1 MVTTRAD
8 FWSGTTARARR
19 FQSPLRE
26 FLHTENGRAAV
37 LLAATAAALVW
48 VNVDASSYQELW
60 DVVLA
65 IDLGGNGIELT
76 LREWVNS
83 GLMTFFFF
91 VLGLEARREFD
102 LGDLRERR
110 RFVLPLLASVGGM
123 GAAVAI
129 YLAFNLGS
137 SGAEGWGI
145 AMSTDTAFALG
156 LLTLFGRAAPDRLR
170 AFMLTVV
177 IADDLL
183 ALVVIALVY
192 SDSVD
197 VMPLIWAAG
206 LFAVALLLLFGLKLR
221 RGPPYFVLGSAMWV
235 AALQSGI
242 DPLVVGLAFGLLIWA
257 TPAARSDLEHA
268 GKRFREFREQPTPEL
283 QPMARE
289 SIRTAMSPNERLQL
303 IYHPWT
309 SYVIVPLFALANAG
323 IAIDGDFLERA
334 ARSPVTLGVLVG
346 YVAGKPLSIV
356 GTALLVTWLS
366 RGRLRPTAG
375 WGAVVGAGASAGVG
389 FTVSLLVATLAFH
402 GAQLED
408 AKAGILAAP
417 VGAAAVT
424 WLVFRTIGLLSPR
437 RRIAA
442 LLNGAEPL
450 LDLEFAVDPESDHI
464 RGRLDAPVTVV
475 EYGDFECPYCGRA
488 EPAVREL
495 LRDFADVRYVWRHLP
510 LADVHPH
517 AELAALA
524 AEGAAAQGAFWE
536 MHDLLLEHQDK
547 LRMPDLVSYAD
558 RLGLDVARFAEDVH
572 GHVGANRIAQD
583 MEGAD
588 LSGVSGTPPSSS
600 TAAATTAPTTSTTCR
615 GQSAPPAPAP
625 SWRRRSAPKTRH
637 GVATPRAASTDHLAR
652 PRLVRAGRSGG
663 CE

>member
-1 MVTTRAD
+1 MVTPLAD

-19 FQSPLRE
+19 FKSPLRA
-26 FLHTENGRAAV
+26 FLRTESGGAAV
-37 LLAATAAALVW
+37 LLAATVTALVW
-48 VNVDASSYQELW
+48 VNVDASSYEGLW
-60 DVVLA
+60 KAVLA
-65 IDLGGNGIELT
+65 IDLGGGGVELT

-102 LGDLRERR
+102 LGDFRERR
-110 RFVLPLLASVGGM
+110 RLVLPLLASVAGM
-123 GAAVAI
+123 GAAAAI
-129 YLAFNLGS
+129 YVAFNLGS
-137 SGAEGWGI
+137 SAVEGWGI
-145 AMSTDTAFALG
+145 ALSTDTAFALG
-156 LLTLFGRAAPDRLR
+156 LLTLFGRRAPDRLR

-192 SDSVD
+192 SDSID
-197 VMPLIWAAG
+197 VMRLIWAAG
-206 LFAVALLLLFGLKLR
+206 LFAVALVLLLGLKLR

-235 AALQSGI
+235 VALESGI
-242 DPLVVGLAFGLLIWA
+242 EPLVVGLVLGLLAWA
-257 TPAARSDLEHA
+257 TPADRSDLEHA

-283 QPMARE
+283 QHAARE

-334 ARSPVTLGVLVG
+334 AHSPITLGVLVG
-346 YVAGKPLSIV
+346 YVAGKPLAIV

-375 WGAVVGAGASAGVG
+375 WGAVAGAGASAGVG
-389 FTVSLLVATLAFH
+389 FTVSLLVATLAFD
-402 GAQLED
+402 GAQLEE

-424 WLVFRTIGLLSPR
+424 WLVFRTIGLLSQR

-442 LLNGAEPL
+442 LLGGAEPL
-450 LDLEFAVDPESDHI
+450 LDLEFAVDPERDHI
-464 RGRLDAPVTVV
+464 RGPVDAPVTVV

-488 EPAVREL
+488 EASVREL

-510 LADVHPH
+510 LGDVHPH

-524 AEGAAAQGAFWE
+524 SEAAADQGAFWN
-536 MHDLLLEHQDK
+536 MHDQLLEHQDK
-547 LRMPDLVSYAD
+547 LRMADLVSYAE
-558 RLGLDVARFAEDVH
+558 RLELDVARFTEALQA
-572 GHVGANRIAQD
+572 HVGANRIAQD
-583 MEGAD
+583 VEGAD
-588 LSGVSGTPPSSS
+588 LSRVSGTPTFFINGRRHHGAYDIDHLSRAVS
-600 TAAATTAPTTSTTCR
+600 AAGARAML
-615 GQSAPPAPAP
+615 
-625 SWRRRSAPKTRH
+625 
-637 GVATPRAASTDHLAR
+637 AAS
-652 PRLVRAGRSGG
+652 
-663 CE
+663 

>member
-1 MVTTRAD
+1 M
-8 FWSGTTARARR
+8 
-19 FQSPLRE
+19 
-26 FLHTENGRAAV
+26 
-37 LLAATAAALVW
+37 
-48 VNVDASSYQELW
+48 ELW
-60 DVVLA
+60 EAVLA

-102 LGDLRERR
+102 LGDFRERR

-123 GAAVAI
+123 GAATAI

-137 SGAEGWGI
+137 SAAEGWGI

-156 LLTLFGRAAPDRLR
+156 LLTLFGRRAPDRLR

-192 SDSVD
+192 SDSID
-197 VMPLIWAAG
+197 VMSLIWAAG
-206 LFAVALLLLFGLKLR
+206 LFAAALVMLLGLKLR
-221 RGPPYFVLGSAMWV
+221 RGPPYFVVGSAMWV
-235 AALQSGI
+235 VALESGI
-242 DPLVVGLAFGLLIWA
+242 EPLLVGLAFGILVWA

-283 QPMARE
+283 QHMARE
-289 SIRTAMSPNERLQL
+289 SIRTAISPNERLQL

-334 ARSPVTLGVLVG
+334 ARLADHARRSRRL
-346 YVAGKPLSIV
+346 
-356 GTALLVTWLS
+356 
-366 RGRLRPTAG
+366 RGRQAARHRRHGAARHLAVTRATATDGG
-375 WGAVVGAGASAGVG
+375 WGAVAGAGASAGVG
-389 FTVSLLVATLAFH
+389 FTVSLLVATLAFD
-402 GAQLED
+402 GAQLEE

-424 WLVFRTIGLLSPR
+424 WLVFRTIGLLSQR

-442 LLNGAEPL
+442 LLGGAEPL

-464 RGRLDAPVTVV
+464 RGPLDAPVTVV

-524 AEGAAAQGAFWE
+524 SEAAADQGAFWK
-536 MHDLLLEHQDK
+536 MHDQLLEHQDK
-547 LRMPDLVSYAD
+547 LRMADLVAYAD
-558 RLGLDVARFAEDVH
+558 RLGLDVVRFTERLQ
-572 GHVGANRIAQD
+572 GHVGAKRIAQD
-583 MEGAD
+583 VEGAD
-588 LSGVSGTPPSSS
+588 LSGVSGTPTFFINGRRHHGAYDIDTLSRAVRAAGARAKL
-600 TAAATTAPTTSTTCR
+600 AAA
-615 GQSAPPAPAP
+615 
-625 SWRRRSAPKTRH
+625 
-637 GVATPRAASTDHLAR
+637 
-652 PRLVRAGRSGG
+652 
-663 CE
+663 